1 MFQVVYFTTTFP
13 YVVLTI
19 LLIRGALLDGSLLG
33 IRYYLTPDWQKL
45 REPKVHAVPCKFNPN
60 FAGCENFRSNTKRSK
75 RILSK
80 PIKEL

>member
-45 REPKVHAVPCKFNPN
+45 REPKVRAVPCQFKPN
-60 FAGCENFRSNTKRSK
+60 SCWVRNLKLQRQAFRRNSF
-75 RILSK
+75 
-80 PIKEL
+80 